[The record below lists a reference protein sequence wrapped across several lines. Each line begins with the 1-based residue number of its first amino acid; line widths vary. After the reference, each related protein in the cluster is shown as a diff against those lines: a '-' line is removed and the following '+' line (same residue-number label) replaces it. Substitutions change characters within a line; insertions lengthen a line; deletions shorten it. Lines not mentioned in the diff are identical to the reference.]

1 VTTAITAQVAQ
12 ICAPNARGMTVYIST
27 GASVTPD
34 AIAIFAHHL
43 RLLGASPAAWTTRP
57 LG

>member
-1 VTTAITAQVAQ
+1 VA
-12 ICAPNARGMTVYIST
+12 
-27 GASVTPD
+27 PD

-43 RLLGASPAAWTTRP
+43 RLLGPHPADWTTQP